1 MEPTQATMTLDDF
14 YLRLIKPQADRG
26 SIPHMLMMEAWE
38 RTKKGEMTIALARE
52 YAEKIIP

>member
-1 MEPTQATMTLDDF
+1 MTLEDF

-38 RTKKGEMTIALARE
+38 RTKKGEMTLALARE